1 MTSTRIISMVVM
13 VIWIGLAIY
22 LILSIRTTILDQK
35 RIANAEAAII
45 EQLKIIRDAETAYLA
60 VNGRYTGDWDTLR
73 GFLDTGNFFLTEK
86 HETIITLPYGKD
98 SISVEIDTLGMVPVR
113 DSLFNARK
121 TPRFDLASFE
131 IVPGVQ
137 PATKFDL
144 WAGKIVKAGL
154 KVNVIE
160 VKNPKP
166 VDPDRDEESDRTT
179 RLPLR
184 FGSRTS
190 VTTAGNWE

>member
-1 MTSTRIISMVVM
+1 MMVV
-13 VIWIGLAIY
+13 WICLAVY
-22 LILSIRTTILDQK
+22 LVFSIRTTIVEKK
-35 RIANAEAAII
+35 RIANAEANVI
-45 EQLKIIRDAETAYLA
+45 EQLKIIRDAQNAYLA
-60 VNGRYTGDWDTLR
+60 VNGRYAAGWDTLR
-73 GFLDTGNFFLTEK
+73 GFLDSGNFFLTEK

-98 SISVEIDTLGMVPVR
+98 SVSVTIDTLGQKPVM
-113 DSLFNARK
+113 DSLFRNVA
-121 TPRFDLASFE
+121 RFDLATFE
-131 IVPGVQ
+131 MVPGVDPAQ
-137 PATKFDL
+137 PFDL
-144 WAGKIVKAGL
+144 WAGRIVKAGL

-166 VDPDRDEESDRTT
+166 FDPDRDEESDRST